1 MRFGLAL
8 PHYGFSLPGAA
19 APSWDSVLGWAKKAE
34 DLGFDSVWVSDHLFL
49 DLARYGGSPEPRGTL
64 ECFTTLAGLASVT
77 QRIRLGTLVVC
88 NDLRPPSMVAKIAT
102 TIDLMS
108 KGRLELGIG
117 AGWYEAEFEAAG
129 VPFERPG
136 IRVDRLAEAVQI
148 LKGMTTSE
156 EFSFAG
162 RHYQIEEAHN
172 LPQPAGRLRIWIG
185 GKGDRVVKTAA
196 RHADGYNA
204 VWAWTPQTYA
214 GRLAVLDRAARQAGR
229 DPSQIARSVGL
240 YTLIAGSD
248 RGLEKRWQAYAE
260 ATPIH
265 VRQTLDE
272 WRKDKLCG
280 TPHEIAAT
288 AGEFAALGVEEV
300 ILGFGLV
307 PFQIAD
313 PSSVE
318 EFAGKV
324 FPLCR

>member
-8 PHYGFSLPGAA
+8 PHYGFSLPGAT

-34 DLGFDSVWVSDHLFL
+34 DLGFDSVWMSDHLFL

-64 ECFTTLAGLASVT
+64 ECFTTLAALASVT

-108 KGRLELGIG
+108 KGRFELGIG
-117 AGWYEAEFEAAG
+117 AGWYEAEFQAAG

-136 IRVDRLAEAVQI
+136 VRIDRLTEAVQI
-148 LKGMTTSE
+148 LKGMATSE

-162 RHYQIEEAHN
+162 RHYRVAAAHN
-172 LPQPAGRLRIWIG
+172 LPQPAGRLRIWVG

-196 RHADGYNA
+196 RYADGYNA

-214 GRLAVLDRAARQAGR
+214 GRLAVLDEEAERAGR
-229 DPSQIARSVGL
+229 NPSDIARSVGL
-240 YTLIAGSD
+240 YTLIAPSGPE
-248 RGLEKRWQAYAE
+248 LEKRWSAYLE
-260 ATPIH
+260 VTP
-265 VRQTLDE
+265 VEMRQTLDE

-280 TPHEIAAT
+280 TPAEAAST
-288 AGEFAALGVEEV
+288 IGEFEALGVEEV
-300 ILGFGLV
+300 ILGFGVV

-313 PSSVE
+313 PPAVE
-318 EFAGKV
+318 EFVEKV